1 MINFPVLCFAFKA
14 LLTVVQQSI
23 SILKPLYSQV
33 AVPSSFTAESETG
46 EKVDLSDTIV
56 TGTMAM
62 DIKDDIISYTATPG
76 DIVSE
81 VGRSPAGVENGT
93 GNELG
98 EVETEN
104 ETKKGTRKEAD
115 MGLQNEEEK

>member
-1 MINFPVLCFAFKA
+1 
-14 LLTVVQQSI
+14 
-23 SILKPLYSQV
+23 
-33 AVPSSFTAESETG
+33 
-46 EKVDLSDTIV
+46 
-56 TGTMAM
+56 MAM